1 MGANAT
7 LNAFYRLAVDL
18 YTGLKTPELVRALC
32 EAMEAFLDVSAL
44 FLCGEA
50 SFWQWRK
57 GYEKARKEITK
68 Q

>member
-1 MGANAT
+1 MNP
-7 LNAFYRLAVDL
+7 FYRLAVDL
-18 YTGLKTPELVRALC
+18 YTGQKTPEQVRALC

-57 GYEKARKEITK
+57 EYERLVKEITK